1 MKKIYTYLSYVGA
14 LPFVFCAICFI
25 EDIHILPLFGHT
37 DMVLSA
43 YSLVISSFMAG
54 SHWGQHLNLSNKWAI
69 YLPFISIISAIFLW
83 ISFIVFS
90 FEVLLFVFAVS
101 FLILLLIDK
110 ALFQDGLIS
119 REYFRTRCFL
129 TMIVISSLI
138 VSGFYA
144 WWILPS
150 LEGGLTRLTAANILN
165 SYVKYHTIG
174 KSGREGDRVS
184 TKSSASY
191 FLTWCS
197 SQNQDGYV

>member
-1 MKKIYTYLSYVGA
+1 VGA

-25 EDIHILPLFGHT
+25 ENIHILPLFGHT

-90 FEVLLFVFAVS
+90 FEVLFFIFAVS

-144 WWILPS
+144 
-150 LEGGLTRLTAANILN
+150 
-165 SYVKYHTIG
+165 
-174 KSGREGDRVS
+174 
-184 TKSSASY
+184 
-191 FLTWCS
+191 
-197 SQNQDGYV
+197 